1 MRIAVLIGAHLAGEL
16 DLGNGQPVFRYDP
29 GYRRQADVPLSVLFP
44 LASDRAE
51 GEKLHNWLQGLL
63 PDDPGILD
71 ALCAEHD
78 LARSDALGLLD
89 TPMGADCAGAVRFC
103 PPGGV
108 AALQTDTGGQEPIDD
123 AGIADW
129 LNRMETDPA
138 RRAYRTDGADSGFS
152 IAGIQPKVALRRS
165 NSGWV
170 VPKGALPTTHLIKAS
185 RNHRWPH
192 EAIIEHLTM
201 RTAAGCGIP
210 TAHTEIAQCSG
221 REVIIV
227 ERFDR
232 FAGGTARVHQEDMC
246 QALGLPPRL
255 KYQRDGGP
263 SPEDIAALLRTADP
277 DLADENTTRLLDNL
291 LYQWITA
298 STDCHAKNLGIL
310 HPGDGTVRLSPLYD
324 VCSWLPYRKG
334 RFEKKIQ
341 LAMKIGTDY
350 SLKTADTPDGLHRT
364 ADRLGI
370 DPASAIRRA
379 AEIATVIPAALASA
393 ISDLPAEIAAL
404 DEVKALRSELP
415 DRARRCHGIAEMATR

>member
-1 MRIAVLIGAHLAGEL
+1 MKIAVLIGTHLAGEL
-16 DLGNGQPVFRYDP
+16 DLDNGRPVFRYDP
-29 GYRRQADVPLSVLFP
+29 DYRRQADVPLSVLFP
-44 LASDRAE
+44 LATDGAE
-51 GEKLHNWLQGLL
+51 GEKLSNWLQGLL

-78 LARSDALGLLD
+78 LTRNDALRLLGA
-89 TPMGADCAGAVRFC
+89 PMGADCAGAVRFC
-103 PPGGV
+103 PPGRV
-108 AALQTDTGGQEPIDD
+108 AVLQADTGEQEPITD

-129 LNRMETDPA
+129 LNRMESDPA

-152 IAGIQPKVALRRS
+152 IAGMQPKVALRRTG
-165 NSGWV
+165 SGWA

-185 RNHRWPH
+185 RSHRWPH

-210 TAHTEIAQCSG
+210 AARTEIAQCAG

-232 FAGGTARVHQEDMC
+232 FADGTARVHQEDMC
-246 QALGLPPRL
+246 QALCLPPHL

-263 SPEDIAALLRTADP
+263 SPEDIAGLLRTADP
-277 DLADENTTRLLDNL
+277 DRADEDIARLLDNL

-298 STDCHAKNLGIL
+298 STDGHAKNLGIR
-310 HPGDGTVRLSPLYD
+310 HPGDGTVRLTPLYD

-341 LAMKIGTDY
+341 LSMKIGTDY

-364 ADRLGI
+364 AA
-370 DPASAIRRA
+370 ASASTPPELPTEPPRSQ
-379 AEIATVIPAALASA
+379 PPYPPPSPPQSA
-393 ISDLPAEIAAL
+393 ICPR
-404 DEVKALRSELP
+404 RSQ
-415 DRARRCHGIAEMATR
+415 R